1 MIRARYI
8 GHGDGPRDLLAL
20 ARRAIFDAR
29 GEAAK
34 LVAAARSRAARRLQ
48 AARHRARTE
57 GFAEGRI
64 AGAAELRA
72 LLHLDQRYE
81 DVVLAAERDCLEL
94 ALTIAAEIIGHD
106 LAPSTDLLADRVRL
120 AILNLNARRLTA
132 VRVHP
137 AAVGPLTTLLGQHH
151 PSLNVVADPL
161 IDIGNAVIDTGAG
174 IVELQWQRTLE
185 HLGHRLREELT
196 RSARTETQ
204 VRDVTSC

>member
-20 ARRAIFDAR
+20 ARQAILGAR
-29 GEAAK
+29 GETAK
-34 LVAAARSRAARRLQ
+34 LVSAARSRAARRLK
-48 AARHRARTE
+48 AARQRARAE

-72 LLHLDQRYE
+72 LLRLDERYE
-81 DVVLAAERDCLEL
+81 AVVLGAERDCLEL

-106 LAPSTDLLADRVRL
+106 LAPSTHLLADRVRL
-120 AILNLNARRLTA
+120 AILNLNARRVSA

-137 AAVGPLTTLLGQHH
+137 AAVAPLTTLLGQHH
-151 PSLNVVADPL
+151 PCLNVVADPL

-174 IVELQWQRTLE
+174 VVELQWQRTLE
-185 HLGHRLREELT
+185 QLGHRLREELI
-196 RSARTETQ
+196 RCARTESQ
-204 VRDVTSC
+204 GWDVTTC